1 MKTLIDNIRKWAE
14 DRNIIKGSTPIKQH
28 DKLVEEVLELRDA
41 IVELK
46 FCRMQDSSYVR
57 DEIKDA
63 IGDCTVCL
71 INLAAMHD
79 VDFVDCV
86 QSAYDE
92 IKDRK
97 GMMIDGK
104 FVKQS
109 DLMTTEDVVSQITQ
123 PH

>member
-1 MKTLIDNIRKWAE
+1 MKTLIDNIKKWAE

-41 IVELK
+41 IVALK
-46 FCRMQDSSYVR
+46 FCRMQDIPYVR
-57 DEIKDA
+57 NEIKDA

-79 VDFVDCV
+79 MDFVDCV